1 MMPNPPVPPAP
12 VGVPN
17 PMPPGTVEHGCGQL
31 MDRYHLESLLGQGSF
46 GIIYACRS
54 KDKDKKKV
62 DLAVKLIDRV
72 EATPEDI
79 RRETTIQATLEHP
92 NVLKVREVIEETC
105 FVCIV
110 MDRYKG
116 GDLIEAIDKQCEK
129 IEPFNSAKVIHI
141 GKQILESVVY
151 IHGKHIMHRDIK
163 PDNFLLDRPNIQD
176 PRCKVVLADFGFA
189 CEIKPGTRLDR
200 RVGTKLYWSPEIWDK
215 NYASKADVWAVG
227 VTMHGVVEGRFP
239 FKTEKQARQKELAC
253 NSPLNSEECI
263 DFIGRLLS
271 KKENERPNA
280 TEALQHHYILNEGKK
295 RINEDS
301 EVKPLVSSQWTP
313 DKDSIRESPLN
324 PAVLE
329 RRLELVKRLEDG
341 LFSRTI
347 SSAGSTN
354 EGSLEMRDT
363 TSIEVLQKPVF
374 EIVDIRGGRPHKLR
388 VFMWQKNEEDF
399 LSIVQNGKVEK
410 HKGSAPGWINSEAV
424 WQILAE
430 HGIDTTKFGRGGT
443 KTLDQFYE
451 EIEGGSAQLMLDAT
465 KHKTLVLV
473 VQMVMLRIIKI
484 TDQGKQVLVITMEVN
499 GKSTSRLPGAR
510 KEPHESVRTVVDR
523 TVAATFADNLPVDFD
538 YAHTEVFEEEEDAES
553 QTYPG
558 VKTISRKQ
566 IVQGML
572 NDSNATL
579 KTKLPNAKLIWCTE
593 TKADAMR
600 VRLWGA
606 AEGAD
611 VSSLVAPPVGM
622 NTEDLASYLEANNF
636 DLSKFG
642 DDPEVPLRE
651 LSNEL
656 MRGACTLIKRPDGTV
671 ARFVDVLQ
679 LKISRNGEFLV
690 VTRETPLNQ
699 RKANRPPPN
708 SKPNPSTETKRLPGC
723 KKRPDENQYITVKR
737 ILRQQL
743 RISENMV
750 EIDNTNVD
758 VTDVEMSTQAY
769 PGLMTVY
776 RRRLISVELTAKPP
790 ALPINGGIPRHAAL

>member
-1 MMPNPPVPPAP
+1 VLPPDLPITNDDVQR
-12 VGVPN
+12 
-17 PMPPGTVEHGCGQL
+17 GCGQL

-54 KDKDKKKV
+54 KEKGRKA

-79 RRETTIQATLEHP
+79 RRETTIQATLDHP

-129 IEPFNSAKVIHI
+129 IEPFNSAKVTHI
-141 GKQILESVVY
+141 GKQILDAIVY
-151 IHGKHIMHRDIK
+151 IHSKHIMHRDIK

-176 PRCKVVLADFGFA
+176 PRCRAVLADFGFA
-189 CEIKPGTRLDR
+189 CEVKPGTRLDR

-215 NYASKADVWAVG
+215 NYALKADMWAVG
-227 VTMHGVVEGRFP
+227 VTVHGVVEGRFP
-239 FKTEKQARQKELAC
+239 FKTEKQAKTKELAC

-263 DFIGRLLS
+263 DFISRCLS
-271 KKENERPNA
+271 KKESDRPTA
-280 TEALQHHYILNEGKK
+280 QEALQHNWILNEGKK
-295 RINEDS
+295 RLDENS
-301 EVKPLVSSQWTP
+301 EVRPLVQSQWAP
-313 DKDSIRESPLN
+313 DKDIREGPVN

-341 LFSRTI
+341 IFSRTI

-363 TSIEVLQKPVF
+363 TSLEVLQKPVF

-388 VFMWQKNEEDF
+388 VFMWQKSEEDF
-399 LSIVQNGKVEK
+399 LSIVQSGKLDN
-410 HKGSAPGWINSEAV
+410 HKGAPAQWTNAEAV

-430 HGIDTTKFGRGGT
+430 HGIDTSKFGARGS

-451 EIEGGSAQLMLDAT
+451 EIEGGTAQLMLDAT

-473 VQMVMLRIIKI
+473 IQMVQLRIIKI
-484 TDQGKQVLVITMEVN
+484 TDQGKQVLVITLES
-499 GKSTSRLPGAR
+499 STPKGMNSGGARLPSAR
-510 KEPHESVRTVVDR
+510 KEPHESIRTVVDR
-523 TVAATFADNLPVDFD
+523 IVTATFGEPFPVDFD

-558 VKTISRKQ
+558 VRTIARNQ
-566 IVQGML
+566 IVEGMVVSKSAVPKGK
-572 NDSNATL
+572 NPSE
-579 KTKLPNAKLIWCTE
+579 KLIWCTE
-593 TKADAMR
+593 KAADALR

-611 VSSLVAPPVGM
+611 ASSLVAPPVGM

-636 DLSKFG
+636 EVSKFG

-699 RKANRPPPN
+699 RKGRTPPPN
-708 SKPNPSTETKRLPGC
+708 MKPSPTTETKRLPGC

-750 EIDNTNVD
+750 EIDNSNVD

-790 ALPINGGIPRHAAL
+790 NAANLAINGMQSRHAAL